1 VGDTLEGHLEDVD
14 LPEVV
19 KVIGLGKRSGVLS
32 VAAPHAT
39 GEVLFAFGK
48 VLRLQLS
55 TNTESVGQLLQGAG
69 VLGAHDLAAAGSQ
82 TLDDVLRHAQQRR
95 PAEPG
100 LITRA
105 ESTLRERVEETLE
118 ELLTYDEGSFAFRVT
133 ESVSAPERY
142 PRDTSLVLSDGLDPE
157 GVLRAVKKRRA
168 NRSKLPQPA
177 RMRSSEGAPEDAP
190 PRLLIVDDDPRFL
203 GQTQTEATHAGLDA
217 SGLAG
222 ARAGIDALRQM
233 NGASPPTTMIVDLV
247 MPRANGRGLLGG
259 LQVCREAAD
268 RGVADRVFLACDEE
282 HSDARRIAEDLGVQ
296 GVLLKPRAGEGFS
309 GFLNPVLQRL
319 GREPIVDA
327 PVDLVGE
334 LRLELG
340 AEAGDWSAEPDIR
353 LDDSSKALVVLK
365 SLLGQINNPAYEDE
379 IQLLLLRFAAAFF
392 ARGAL
397 FGVHQSSGNL
407 VGLGGYGLPSEDPGR
422 TIHAIKIPMS
432 ADTVFT
438 RAIQEKSGVRQPF
451 YESEWNLRLIT
462 TLGGP
467 RPREV
472 YTAPLMSPRGL
483 EAVLYADNAGSHR
496 PFPDVA
502 LLEIFVQQAGV
513 AIERSS
519 LVRRVEDLMRTTQPP
534 GSA

>member
-1 VGDTLEGHLEDVD
+1 VGDILEGHLEDVD
-14 LPEVV
+14 LLEVV
-19 KVIGLGKRSGVLS
+19 KVIGLGRRSGVLT
-32 VAAPHAT
+32 VTAPHAT
-39 GEVLFAFGK
+39 GEVLFAYGK

-55 TNTESVGQLLQGAG
+55 SNTESVGQLLQGAG

-95 PAEPG
+95 PAETG
-100 LITRA
+100 IITRA
-105 ESTLRERVEETLE
+105 EATLRERLEESLE

-142 PRDTSLVLSDGLDPE
+142 PRDTSLVLSDGLDPD

-177 RMRSSEGAPEDAP
+177 RARSADGAPEDTA
-190 PRLLIVDDDPRFL
+190 PRLFVVDDDPRFL
-203 GQTQTEATHAGLDA
+203 GQTHTEATHAGLDVSA
-217 SGLAG
+217 FDS
-222 ARAGIDALRQM
+222 ARAGIEALRQM
-233 NGASPPTTMIVDLV
+233 NGETPQTTMIVDLV
-247 MPRANGRGLLGG
+247 MPRPNGRGLLGG
-259 LQVCREAAD
+259 LQVCREAAE
-268 RGVADRVFLACDEE
+268 RGVADRIFLAFDDE
-282 HSDARRIAEDLGVQ
+282 HSDARRMAEELGVQ
-296 GVLLKPRAGEGFS
+296 GILIKPRSGEGFS

-319 GREPIVDA
+319 GKEPIVDA

-340 AEAGDWSAEPDIR
+340 ADAGEWSAEPDLR
-353 LDDSSKALVVLK
+353 LDDSSRALVVLK

-397 FGVHQSSGNL
+397 FGVHQDSGNL

-438 RAIQEKSGVRQPF
+438 RAMQEKNGVRQPF

-496 PFPDVA
+496 AFPDVA

-519 LVRRVEDLMRTTQPP
+519 LVRKVETLMRETQPP
-534 GSA
+534 GPA